1 MPQEVRDD
9 DWLLRRIPPWHVPV
23 QDEADGGRQRPPSSA
38 YALEAEEEG
47 LSFHVE
53 RWLRD
58 AGEPL
63 TYGCPDGVPGWAVA
77 RVPVAAVKQLGFD
90 ILPDGIPYHV
100 QVRGLAQLGTSKRRK
115 AQQQIAR
122 QSVYVVPPVAT

>member
-1 MPQEVRDD
+1 MPQELRDD
-9 DWLLRRIPPWHVPV
+9 DWLLRRIPPWHAPAS
-23 QDEADGGRQRPPSSA
+23 DEADGGRRRPPSSA
-38 YALEAEEEG
+38 FALDGEEPG

-77 RVPVAAVKQLGFD
+77 RVAVSEIKQFGLT
-90 ILPDGIPYHV
+90 IVPDSIPYHV
-100 QVRGLAQLGTSKRRK
+100 QVFGLAQLGTSKRRS
-115 AQQQIAR
+115 AQRQIAR
-122 QSVYVVPPVAT
+122 KAAYIVPPVAT